1 MQAIRSKVSIFRAPL
16 TRAISLNNGCLRE
29 IFKIQ
34 SVDGKNKLYPFN
46 FVMSFKRKRYL
57 FSFDFT
63 DFKQK
68 VDIGSKNKVIIVD
81 FFATWCGPCKMLTPR
96 IETVMGEHEGKA
108 NLAKVDIDEHSEIAL
123 DYDVSSVP
131 VLVAIRDGKIQ
142 DRVVGLQD
150 TDKLRTWVAKQ
161 VAKA

>member
-1 MQAIRSKVSIFRAPL
+1 M
-16 TRAISLNNGCLRE
+16 
-29 IFKIQ
+29 
-34 SVDGKNKLYPFN
+34 
-46 FVMSFKRKRYL
+46 
-57 FSFDFT
+57 
-63 DFKQK
+63 
-68 VDIGSKNKVIIVD
+68 IIVD

>member
-1 MQAIRSKVSIFRAPL
+1 MQAIRSRVSIFRAPL

-34 SVDGKNKLYPFN
+34 SVDGKNILYPFN
-46 FVMSFKRKRYL
+46 FVMSFKRKKKL
-57 FSFDFT
+57 FDSS
-63 DFKQK
+63 DFKEK
-68 VDIGSKNKVIIVD
+68 VDVGSKDKVIIVD

-131 VLVAIRDGKIQ
+131 VLVAIRNGKIQ